1 VLFLLPSSVGLH
13 WEFASESGVGLKVGR
28 PRNSIRL
35 PGKSGM
41 KGNRGMSAKE
51 ELLKNDES
59 IKDQPAASELENKT
73 EELKR
78 EEAEKIVAAGQP
90 PTINYH

>member
-1 VLFLLPSSVGLH
+1 
-13 WEFASESGVGLKVGR
+13 
-28 PRNSIRL
+28 
-35 PGKSGM
+35 
-41 KGNRGMSAKE
+41 MSAQQ
-51 ELLKNDES
+51 ELLQKDES
-59 IKDQPAASELENKT
+59 IKDQPAAAELESKT